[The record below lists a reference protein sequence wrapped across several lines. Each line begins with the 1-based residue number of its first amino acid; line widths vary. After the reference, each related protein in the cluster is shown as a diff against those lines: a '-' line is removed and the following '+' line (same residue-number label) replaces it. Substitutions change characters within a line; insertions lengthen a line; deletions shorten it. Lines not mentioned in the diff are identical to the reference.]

1 MHPMDGSFLVN
12 SRSADALERDRR
24 LDIAEKIRIEQMRT
38 LFEGGPIATIAA
50 TLFAIAMAWQM
61 RGEASDEVL
70 VVWLIIKCA
79 VAIPRMVHTT
89 LFMRRAKDEL
99 HWLNEYRLL
108 LLLDGLAWGAA
119 AILLMPV
126 NEVGVTI
133 LVATLCGVATISTF
147 NIHGDWRSCVLFVV
161 PMLAP
166 SIGLLLLRFDAFG
179 FYGGVSVLTYLYL
192 LLSAARRSERRV
204 FELLTLRFTNAD
216 LTQALTRSLEKSNM
230 EAKAKDSFVAGMS
243 HELRTPLHG
252 ILGLSR
258 VLQRSVDPRDKQ
270 TVKLIIRS
278 GEHLLGLINNVLEF
292 SKFEAHGVDVDL
304 EPQNTDIAATIE
316 DVVALCTPSAQEKQV
331 DLRLSPSL
339 PRPFVASIDPF
350 RLRQIL
356 LNLVGNAVKFT
367 DPGGRVRVG
376 SSESDAGRFLAIT
389 VADTGIGMSAATI
402 EKIFDPF
409 GQADISTTRR
419 HGGTGLGLNITRAIC
434 RKMGGDIRC
443 ESALGRGSVFTV
455 TLPLRRAPSV
465 AARGPRVES
474 GFADL
479 EPTGAHGRVLLAED
493 NDVNA
498 IVGEHALKRL
508 GVEVTRAETGAA
520 VVERMCTNGARP
532 NLVLLDCQMPV
543 MDGYEA
549 ARIIRDYERRN
560 GLPAVPIVAL
570 TASVFQSD
578 REHCRDAGMDAFLAK
593 PFSDDE
599 LRAVLTLFSVIP
611 RDGMP
616 TDSSY
621 AALLL

>member
-1 MHPMDGSFLVN
+1 MN
-12 SRSADALERDRR
+12 SRLANAPPIDRE
-24 LDIAEKIRIEQMRT
+24 LDVAGKVRVQQMRT
-38 LFEGGPIATIAA
+38 LFEGGPVATIAA
-50 TLFAIAMAWQM
+50 TLFAFAMAFNMQ
-61 RGEASDEVL
+61 GEVADAAL
-70 VVWLIIKCA
+70 ILWLAVKCA
-79 VAIPRMVHTT
+79 VALPRIAHTM
-89 LFMRRAKDEL
+89 LFARRSNDEL
-99 HWLNEYRLL
+99 HWLNQYRLL
-108 LLLDGLAWGAA
+108 LLLDGLAWGSAA
-119 AILLMPV
+119 FFLMPA
-126 NEVGVTI
+126 NQSGVTI
-133 LVATLCGVATISTF
+133 LVVTLCTEATISTF

-161 PMLAP
+161 PMIAP
-166 SIGLLLLRFDAFG
+166 SIGYLLLRFDAFG
-179 FYGGVSVLTYLYL
+179 IYGGLSILTYLCL

-216 LTQALTRSLEKSNM
+216 LTQALSRSLEKSAE

-258 VLQRSVDPRDKQ
+258 QLQRSVGLGDRQ

-292 SKFEAHGVDVDL
+292 SKFEAHGVDIDL
-304 EPQNTDIAATIE
+304 DPQDVDIAGSIE
-316 DVVALCTPSAQEKQV
+316 DVVALCTPGAEDRQV
-331 DLRLSPSL
+331 DLQFEPAVRRAL
-339 PRPFVASIDPF
+339 VASIDPF

-367 DPGGRVRVG
+367 DAGGWVRVG
-376 SSESDAGRFLAIT
+376 LSPSDDGKSFTIS
-389 VADTGIGMSAATI
+389 VADNGIGMTAATI

-409 GQADISTTRR
+409 SQADISTTRR

-434 RKMGGDIRC
+434 RKLGGDIQC
-443 ESALGRGSVFTV
+443 TSTLSRGSVFTV
-455 TLPLRRAPSV
+455 QLPLRH
-465 AARGPRVES
+465 AAVLTQRSPRVDS

-479 EPTGAHGRVLLAED
+479 EHSGVAHGTVLLAED

-498 IVGEHALKRL
+498 LVGEYALARL

-520 VVERMCTNGARP
+520 VVERMCTNGVRP

-549 ARIIRDYERRN
+549 ARLVRDYERRN

-570 TASVFQSD
+570 TASVFQAD
-578 REHCRDAGMDAFLAK
+578 REHCREVGMDAFLSK

-599 LRAVLTLFSVIP
+599 LRGVLTLFSVIP
-611 RDGMP
+611 RDR
-616 TDSSY
+616 TRSESSY

>member
-1 MHPMDGSFLVN
+1 LN
-12 SRSADALERDRR
+12 SRLANSPPNDLE
-24 LDIAEKIRIEQMRT
+24 LDVAGKVRVQQMRS
-38 LFEGGPIATIAA
+38 LFEGGPVATIAA
-50 TLFAIAMAWQM
+50 TLFAFAMAFNM
-61 RGEASDEVL
+61 RGEVTDDA
-70 VVWLIIKCA
+70 LIIWLAVKCA
-79 VAIPRMVHTT
+79 VALPRMVHTM
-89 LFMRRAKDEL
+89 LFARQSKDEL
-99 HWLNEYRLL
+99 RWLNQYRLL
-108 LLLDGLAWGAA
+108 LLLDGLAWGSAA
-119 AILLMPV
+119 LLLMPA
-126 NEVGVTI
+126 NESGVTV

-161 PMLAP
+161 PMLTP
-166 SIGLLLLRFDAFG
+166 SIGGLLLRFDAFG
-179 FYGGVSVLTYLYL
+179 LYGGVAVLCYLYL

-204 FELLTLRFTNAD
+204 FELLMLRFTNAD
-216 LTQALTRSLEKSNM
+216 LTQALTKALDKSTE

-258 VLQRSVDPRDKQ
+258 QLQRSVGLGDKQ

-292 SKFEAHGVDVDL
+292 SKFEAHGVDIDIDPQDVD
-304 EPQNTDIAATIE
+304 ISATIA
-316 DVVALCTPSAQEKQV
+316 DVVALCTPGAEDRQV
-331 DLRLSPSL
+331 DLDFEVAASHQV
-339 PRPFVASIDPF
+339 VASIDPF

-367 DPGGRVRVG
+367 DTGGRVRVG
-376 SSESDAGRFLAIT
+376 LAPSEDGKSFIIS
-389 VADTGIGMSAATI
+389 VADSGIGMTAATI

-409 GQADISTTRR
+409 SQADISTTRR

-434 RKMGGDIRC
+434 RKLGGDIRC
-443 ESALGRGSVFTV
+443 TSILGRGSVFTV
-455 TLPLRRAPSV
+455 ELPLRHATVLTQRTS
-465 AARGPRVES
+465 RVDS

-479 EPTGAHGRVLLAED
+479 EHSGATHGTVLLAED

-498 IVGEHALKRL
+498 LVGEYALARL
-508 GVEVTRAETGAA
+508 GVEVTRAETGTA
-520 VVERMCTNGARP
+520 VVERMCTNGVRP

-549 ARIIRDYERRN
+549 ARLVRDYERRN

-570 TASVFQSD
+570 TASVFQAD
-578 REHCRDAGMDAFLAK
+578 REHCREVGMDAFLSK

-599 LRAVLTLFSVIP
+599 LRGVLTLFSVIP
-611 RDGMP
+611 RDR
-616 TDSSY
+616 TRSESSY